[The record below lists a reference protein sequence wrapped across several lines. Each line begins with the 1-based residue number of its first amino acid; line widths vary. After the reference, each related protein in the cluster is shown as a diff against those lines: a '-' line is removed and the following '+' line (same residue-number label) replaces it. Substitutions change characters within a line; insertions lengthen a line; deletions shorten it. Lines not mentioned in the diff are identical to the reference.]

1 VTFEP
6 LDVVRVTRLLLPS
19 RDVDGATAE
28 PPQPQL
34 GQRATVV
41 DSLGDGLYLVE
52 RVTDDGLS
60 LWVAEFHED
69 ELELVDRAAEA

>member
-28 PPQPQL
+28 PPQPRL

-41 DSLGDGLYLVE
+41 DSLGDHLYLVE
-52 RVTDDGLS
+52 RLTDDGLS